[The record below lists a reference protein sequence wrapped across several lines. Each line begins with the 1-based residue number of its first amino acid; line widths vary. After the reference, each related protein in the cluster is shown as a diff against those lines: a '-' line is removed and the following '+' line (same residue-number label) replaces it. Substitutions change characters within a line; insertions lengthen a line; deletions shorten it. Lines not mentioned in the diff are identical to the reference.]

1 MTSAMARVLLA
12 AAVTAAL
19 AATAACG
26 GTESG
31 GQQTRATGAQQSGAT
46 SDADRLASVF
56 PGSDGGGSTSAIKL
70 PRTQPGEP
78 VAGTVHIGGAEKP
91 VQLQDIT
98 WNSSQAQGEI
108 SQSCVGEVPPEGC
121 DVAIKVTPTQPGP
134 YSGELGFA
142 MGDGSTFTVP
152 VSGEAVGETDRTSA
166 PPAQTTDTGQIP
178 NTDVPP
184 TDAVPTGVPTQVP
197 SGYEIP

>member
-1 MTSAMARVLLA
+1 MIVKEVGR
-12 AAVTAAL
+12 
-19 AATAACG
+19 
-26 GTESG
+26 
-31 GQQTRATGAQQSGAT
+31 
-46 SDADRLASVF
+46 
-56 PGSDGGGSTSAIKL
+56 GSTGVVYLSHD
-70 PRTQPGEP
+70 PYYRR
-78 VAGTVHIGGAEKP
+78 
-91 VQLQDIT
+91 
-98 WNSSQAQGEI
+98 
-108 SQSCVGEVPPEGC
+108 

-134 YSGELGFA
+134 YSGELAFA